1 MCTRREMR
9 NMFESSSLLLLFLWM
24 LAVWLLLFVF
34 DSTHFHYGSDGGGAI
49 LCMCV
54 WKGMSLAA
62 WRLRCGVCTLQNVVN
77 NTESQMC
84 CIVRSCFFS
93 KRLSSTGRET
103 FHLMLG
109 IKTAI
114 IKRQMKVARSI
125 WKRQLSLWNFD
136 EKKWFFQLIDCDF
149 KISLP
154 TSSFHILMCWLCCSH
169 KSDDDT
175 SCTFS
180 LAIEKRIWRI
190 DMTIVAVSDY

>member
-9 NMFESSSLLLLFLWM
+9 NMFESSSLLLFLWM

-34 DSTHFHYGSDGGGAI
+34 HSTHFHYGRNGGGAI
-49 LCMCV
+49 LCMSVCV

-62 WRLRCGVCTLQNVVN
+62 WRLRCCVCTLQNVVN
-77 NTESQMC
+77 NTKSQMC

-103 FHLMLG
+103 LHLMLG

-114 IKRQMKVARSI
+114 IKRQMKVAQSI
-125 WKRQLSLWNFD
+125 SKHFFWRTVIVKFWRK
-136 EKKWFFQLIDCDF
+136 KKWFFQLIHCDF

-154 TSSFHILMCWLCCSH
+154 TSPFHILWLL
-169 KSDDDT
+169 T
-175 SCTFS
+175 
-180 LAIEKRIWRI
+180 
-190 DMTIVAVSDY
+190 